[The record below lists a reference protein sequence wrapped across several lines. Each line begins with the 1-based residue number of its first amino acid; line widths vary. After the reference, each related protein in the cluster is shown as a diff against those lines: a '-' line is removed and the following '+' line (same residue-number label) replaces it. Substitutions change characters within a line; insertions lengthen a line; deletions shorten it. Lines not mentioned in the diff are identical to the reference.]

1 MIRRQTVLTVFNLC
15 NVNFCCKKY
24 LILSHSCI
32 YNELPFLCNICILRS
47 INGLL
52 LLLLLATPRHDNPAF
67 KKPCHCKWE
76 TYQSYSWKSFP
87 SLIICASFAFII
99 SISFLSSCVLLSFL
113 SREVRA
119 ESCKEKNIRNYLK
132 IIVFYQCLPDCSRG
146 IQSCQPSKSFKNWW
160 KMSWQDCF
168 RLKTANE
175 VPDSSVLS
183 VKFM

>member
-76 TYQSYSWKSFP
+76 TYQSFSLFVNFDCILGRAFHLWLFAPVSLSLYLFLFWAPVSFYLSFP
-87 SLIICASFAFII
+87 EKYEQSPAKKKILGII
-99 SISFLSSCVLLSFL
+99 
-113 SREVRA
+113 
-119 ESCKEKNIRNYLK
+119 
-132 IIVFYQCLPDCSRG
+132 
-146 IQSCQPSKSFKNWW
+146 
-160 KMSWQDCF
+160 
-168 RLKTANE
+168 
-175 VPDSSVLS
+175 
-183 VKFM
+183 